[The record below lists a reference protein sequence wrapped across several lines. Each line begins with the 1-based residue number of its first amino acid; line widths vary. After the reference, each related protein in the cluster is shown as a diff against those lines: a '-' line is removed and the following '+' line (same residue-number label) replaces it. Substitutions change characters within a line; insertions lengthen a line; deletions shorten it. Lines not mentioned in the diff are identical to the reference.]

1 MYRIL
6 VCDKIS
12 DEGVKLLSM
21 EQDFE
26 VDVKTGLKEDELV
39 SIVGDYDAMIV
50 RSATKVTRRVIEAG
64 KKLKVIGRAGTGVDN
79 IDVEA
84 ATEKGIVVMN
94 TPGANTIAA
103 AEHAIAMLMS
113 LARKIPQANAS
124 MKQGKWEKKKFM
136 GVEVR
141 NKVLGIIG
149 IGRIGSYVA
158 KMAQGLNMEVI
169 AYDPY
174 ISEDAATSMG
184 IRLVSLDELLET
196 ADFVSIH
203 TPLTSETKY
212 MIDKEKLLKMKK
224 NAFLINCARGGI
236 VKEEDLYEVLSSGH
250 LAGAALD
257 VFEEEPVSPDNPL
270 LKLDNVI
277 CTPHIGASTKEAQEV
292 VAIAIAQQIIDY
304 FKRGI
309 IKHAVNVPSIKPE
322 LIPKAE
328 PYVKLVNKLG
338 LMVSQIFDGRMEEVE
353 VEYSGEVLEEGIYHA
368 LTAAALVGILKPILG
383 NGVNMVNAQYIAKQR
398 GIKVV
403 EKRSGTTEGYVSL
416 IRVTLKGE
424 SKQVSVSGT
433 LIKRDAPRIV
443 MVNQFPVEAEPSG
456 YILYFTNY
464 DRPGVIGRIGT
475 ILGEAGI
482 NIAGM
487 RLGRFKPGEMAVAL
501 LNVDDPVPEDIL
513 KKIQELPNII
523 EVKMINLNG

>member
-12 DEGVKLLSM
+12 DEGVKLLAM
-21 EQDFE
+21 EPDIE

-39 SIVGDYDAMIV
+39 SIVGKYDAMIV
-50 RSATKVTRRVIEAG
+50 RSATKVTRKIIEAG
-64 KKLKVIGRAGTGVDN
+64 ERLKVIGRAGTGVDN

-158 KMAQGLNMEVI
+158 KMAHGLNMEVI

-174 ISEDAATSMG
+174 ISEEAANSIG
-184 IRLVSLDELLET
+184 VRLVSLDELLET

-203 TPLTSETKY
+203 SPLTSETKHLLNR
-212 MIDKEKLLKMKK
+212 ERLLKMKK
-224 NAFLINCARGGI
+224 GAYLINCARGGI
-236 VKEEDLYEVLSSGH
+236 VKEDDLYEVLVSGH

-257 VFEEEPVSPDNPL
+257 VFEQEPVDPENPL

-277 CTPHIGASTKEAQEV
+277 CTPHIGASTREAQEV
-292 VAIAIAQQIIDY
+292 VAIAIAQQIID
-304 FKRGI
+304 FLKKGV

-322 LIPKAE
+322 LIPRAE
-328 PYVKLVNKLG
+328 PYLNLATKLG
-338 LMVSQIFDGRMEEVE
+338 LMVSQIFEGRMEEVE

-368 LTAAALVGILKPILG
+368 LTSAAVVGILKPILG
-383 NGVNMVNAQYIAKQR
+383 NGVNMVNAMYIAKQR
-398 GIKVV
+398 GIKVS
-403 EKRSGTTEGYVSL
+403 EKRSASTEGYVSL
-416 IRVTLKGE
+416 IRIILKGE
-424 SKQVSVSGT
+424 GKQASVAGT
-433 LIKRDAPRIV
+433 LIKKDAPRIV

-456 YILYFTNY
+456 YILYLTNY

-475 ILGEAGI
+475 ILGNAGV

-487 RLGRFKPGEMAVAL
+487 RLGRFKPGELAVAL
-501 LNVDDPVPEDIL
+501 LNVDDPVPEEVLDEIR
-513 KKIQELPNII
+513 KLPNIVD
-523 EVKMINLNG
+523 VKMLCLD